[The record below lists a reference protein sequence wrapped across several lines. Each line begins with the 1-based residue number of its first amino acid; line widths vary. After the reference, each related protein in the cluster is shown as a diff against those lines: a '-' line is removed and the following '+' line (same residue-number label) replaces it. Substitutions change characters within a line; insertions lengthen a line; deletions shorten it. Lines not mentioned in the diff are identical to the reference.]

1 MSRVHTPHH
10 LAVAVLSTIAA
21 LSAPTTSTA
30 QPTTQAF
37 DRTRPP
43 ALGAVPTLTVPRVQS
58 GTLANG
64 PVIRL
69 VEQRELP
76 LVQIILSVAGGA
88 RLDRDDPGLVS
99 FLANL
104 LDEGAGARDANAL
117 QGELA
122 FLGASL
128 STGA

>member
-10 LAVAVLSTIAA
+10 LAVAVLSTIAT
-21 LSAPTTSTA
+21 LSAPTASTA

-43 ALGAVPTLTVPRVQS
+43 ALGAAPTLTVPRVQS

-76 LVQIILSVAGGA
+76 LVQIQGHGIG
-88 RLDRDDPGLVS
+88 RIGL
-99 FLANL
+99 N
-104 LDEGAGARDANAL
+104 L
-117 QGELA
+117 QGM
-122 FLGASL
+122 GASFGCSL
-128 STGA
+128 DNF